1 MHLSL
6 CRGRLQGISVG
17 LSSGL
22 YGDPYVCGQGCLSG
36 GVLRGSMYVG
46 ESVCVC
52 LCVSV
57 PI

>member
-1 MHLSL
+1 MHLSV
-6 CRGRLQGISVG
+6 CWGRLQGISVG

-22 YGDPYVCGQGCLSG
+22 YGDPCVCGQGYLSG

-46 ESVCVC
+46 ESVCIC

>member
-1 MHLSL
+1 M
-6 CRGRLQGISVG
+6 G

-36 GVLRGSMYVG
+36 RVLRGSMYVG